1 MTSPC
6 ILRFQPALRDFTYI
20 FQGHFTQWADSLSKI
35 KKKKKIKGWF
45 PTAKAWVV
53 YFQQLTDSSL
63 RPSLKSQRGAEKK
76 MPIKQK
82 SYPIMLKATEHK
94 WKWYWGKGLMSVCL
108 PVDVIKLYGL
118 VLLINVIKILKCWC
132 SWIHFLSF
140 GLVCISLLSSC
151 LSIYGIYGIWI
162 KNTANQEVAST

>member
-1 MTSPC
+1 
-6 ILRFQPALRDFTYI
+6 
-20 FQGHFTQWADSLSKI
+20 
-35 KKKKKIKGWF
+35 
-45 PTAKAWVV
+45 
-53 YFQQLTDSSL
+53 
-63 RPSLKSQRGAEKK
+63 
-76 MPIKQK
+76 
-82 SYPIMLKATEHK
+82 
-94 WKWYWGKGLMSVCL
+94 MSVCL

-151 LSIYGIYGIWI
+151 LSIYGIWI